1 MGDLYRSE
9 RGAPVRNRCLI
20 PMLSLQRLRRHGT
33 IWWQTCLRL
42 VTCLSSILSKIIFRL
57 AFRASDVWATY
68 VRKADYFR
76 MHEMSGMRRKR
87 PFAFGA
93 CPSHGQFSSGSCLV
107 PLGFNTDTP

>member
-1 MGDLYRSE
+1 MGDLYHSE

-76 MHEMSGMRRKR
+76 MHEMSGMMAEAEYRL
-87 PFAFGA
+87 
-93 CPSHGQFSSGSCLV
+93 SGMK
-107 PLGFNTDTP
+107 T